1 MYNVRMKKYGVGFVR
16 ERLAEALDYADK
28 GVPVFIE
35 RRGVRYRLS
44 VEPSRKAA
52 PRPRKPYIEVLDPAI
67 ERGEW
72 TWEWSPGTL
81 DLRPGRHGS

>member
-1 MYNVRMKKYGVGFVR
+1 MKKYGVGFVR

-44 VEPSRKAA
+44 VEPTAKSARK
-52 PRPRKPYIEVLDPAI
+52 PRKPYIEVLDPAI
-67 ERGEW
+67 EKGEW
-72 TWEWSPGTL
+72 TWDWSPGTL
-81 DLRPGRHGS
+81 AVKTRRSRP